1 MSMVQKNGTS
11 NSSTYRIYLLRNV
24 PKPYTCYLFKEV

>member
-11 NSSTYRIYLLRNV
+11 NSSACRIYELRNV
-24 PKPYTCYLFKEV
+24 PKLYTYYLKKYK